1 MFKNLKNRLRN
12 YFITGLLI
20 TLPIAFTIFILNFLF
35 RILDGSLSPMFT
47 RLLIMAGALIK
58 EGYRIPGLGV
68 FMTLVIIFLV
78 GVVTTNV
85 MGAKLLQLGEKI
97 LDRIPVVRNIYTG
110 AKQIVT
116 TIAATDTKAFS
127 EVVMVEF
134 PRKGIWSLGFI
145 TSKTRGE
152 VQEIT
157 DEEVVNIFIPTTP
170 NPTSGFLI
178 FVPRKDTSPL
188 HMTVEEGI
196 KMVISCGIVTPK
208 MEDRKQLH
216 AGETVEIDPHPPTA
230 EKQQDVQA

>member
-47 RLLIMAGALIK
+47 RLLILAGAPIK

-216 AGETVEIDPHPPTA
+216 TGETVEIDPHPPTA

>member
-1 MFKNLKNRLRN
+1 MFNKLKTRLRN

-35 RILDGSLSPMFT
+35 RLLDDSLSPTFT
-47 RLLIMAGALIK
+47 KLLILAGAPIK

-68 FMTLVIIFLV
+68 FMTLMVIFLI
-78 GVVTTNV
+78 GLVTTNV

-97 LDRIPVVRNIYTG
+97 LERIPVVRNIYTG
-110 AKQIVT
+110 AKQVVT
-116 TIAATDTKAFS
+116 TIATTDTKAFS

-134 PRKGIWSLGFI
+134 PRKGIWSIGFI

-157 DEEVVNIFIPTTP
+157 DEEVVNVFIPTTP

-178 FVPRKDTSPL
+178 FVPRSETTCLS
-188 HMTVEEGI
+188 MTVEEGI

-208 MEDRKQLH
+208 YQDKKALH
-216 AGETVEIDPHPPTA
+216 EGAPVEVDATSLP